1 MPKFKPHLVEKKPR
15 QTADFRECEWK
26 CKTNKEWVTLRE
38 KIWDETNGIKGFS
51 TEMTENFK
59 TLHDSLLRLGDGVK
73 KDERNGY
80 QMREMEERIVGYG
93 VFMGSSNRL
102 DDRVKKDERNGYQMR
117 EREKRTIG

>member
-15 QTADFRECEWK
+15 QIADFRECECK
-26 CKTNKEWVTLRE
+26 CKTKKEWVTSRE

-59 TLHDSLLRLGDGVK
+59 TLHDSLLHLGDGVK

-80 QMREMEERIVGYG
+80 QMREMEERTVG
-93 VFMGSSNRL
+93 
-102 DDRVKKDERNGYQMR
+102 
-117 EREKRTIG
+117 